1 MSDREKC
8 CDSRRLF
15 FGRPGVCGFV
25 PILRV
30 CTSAKH
36 DCKAR
41 SGTVVLEREF
51 YATMLNSA
59 HADRHDTNKP
69 AGHFLKCQ
77 PSCTHS
83 CNSEPPACGHRLGL
97 DRLENGW
104 TWDMVVVLGGRWSLL
119 LCCGCC
125 RVVVASQFVAASTAV
140 LPCYLHCCSVVEVAM
155 YVCKVCLLLRWNSMS
170 SQSLVAVGCCGRFG
184 TLRRHRRSNWRDNGV
199 WFSTTFLLPASSTAI
214 SVDSQAQ
221 LLV

>member
-125 RVVVASQFVAASTAV
+125 CRCGVVVSAFRNWELDGRKEGRKEGMKAAPNSQLSVSV
-140 LPCYLHCCSVVEVAM
+140 YLS
-155 YVCKVCLLLRWNSMS
+155 VCL
-170 SQSLVAVGCCGRFG
+170 VC
-184 TLRRHRRSNWRDNGV
+184 
-199 WFSTTFLLPASSTAI
+199 STNDRQCSGKSE
-214 SVDSQAQ
+214 SE
-221 LLV
+221 